1 MIWEAL
7 PVESVSM
14 EGGTTK
20 STASLISCG
29 ISLGG
34 VGVDGGR
41 DDEIDGVLDLLRDF
55 AEAGGRRL
63 AGDVRG
69 CGHDRPAELER
80 KVAAEIEQ
88 RDAHAHGTVLRDG
101 VPGEVPTV
109 AGLPFHAGLRV
120 RINDRHRLV
129 IDLHEVHRHGRNL
142 PHVFRDHI
150 QVGGEEDQRLGLA
163 PPLDGIDLRHGFGVR
178 GVAAQAP
185 DGVGGI
191 QDRAAGPEGLQGL
204 GKDFIA
210 FHSTWQ

>member
-1 MIWEAL
+1 MTRTSLEMTRNYILIISTSPSRPTLMIWEAL

-29 ISLGG
+29 ISLN
-34 VGVDGGR
+34 
-41 DDEIDGVLDLLRDF
+41 
-55 AEAGGRRL
+55 
-63 AGDVRG
+63 GDVRG

-210 FHSTWQ
+210 FHSRWQ